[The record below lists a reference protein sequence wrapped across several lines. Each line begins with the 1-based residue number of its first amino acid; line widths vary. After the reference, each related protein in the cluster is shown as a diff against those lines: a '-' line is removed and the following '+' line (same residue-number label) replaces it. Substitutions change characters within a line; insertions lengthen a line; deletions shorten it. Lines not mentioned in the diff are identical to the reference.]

1 MPSGTFSLPG
11 ASQAER
17 PTFKMTHPMIDAQ
30 LGNRARITSLPGP
43 VVALTEPLADLLHRT
58 ATSAQRTI
66 LVVPE
71 HSAVTPAFDRL
82 TDATGTI
89 VLIKESGSYRELR
102 SGRLIP
108 HLAQTL
114 EVLAERQLKISPR
127 HMVQRDVRPN
137 LTVSISAYH
146 PARRATRLGAV
157 VELVRDHLLPDAGL
171 SWGGYE
177 PAGAFWDRDA
187 LTGFCRARM
196 PTVHL
201 VVAGHGSGGILTGT
215 LTVSRT
221 DNGLEEYAELNLAG
235 ATPATGY
242 RDRAM
247 ALFRAL
253 STQTKPQF
261 ALAMRTYARAD
272 TSLPVTMRRPP
283 TPLAVL
289 IGAPGMRQL
298 HADAA
303 QVASAHG
310 GETTGYGRRRGLLVP
325 LESNFDADWQPLL
338 DLVRTLDG
346 DAGNVRRALGTDTDT
361 PSSQGPGAPRP

>member
-1 MPSGTFSLPG
+1 MSHGTFALPG

-17 PTFKMTHPMIDAQ
+17 PTFKMTHPMLDAQ
-30 LGNRARITSLPGP
+30 IGDRARITVLPGP
-43 VVALTEPLADLLHRT
+43 VIALTEPLADLLHRT
-58 ATSAQRTI
+58 AGSSQRTI

-71 HSAVTPAFDRL
+71 RSTVTPAFDRL

-89 VLIKESGSYRELR
+89 VLVQEGATYRELR
-102 SGRLIP
+102 SGRLI
-108 HLAQTL
+108 HDVGQTL
-114 EVLAERQLKISPR
+114 EVLAEPQLTVSPR
-127 HMVQRDVRPN
+127 HLVQVDVVPV

-146 PARRATRLGAV
+146 PARRTTQLGGV
-157 VELVRDHLLPDAGL
+157 VEMVAEHLLPDAEL

-187 LTGFCRARM
+187 LTRFSRAHM

-201 VVAGHGSGGILTGT
+201 VVAGHANHGTLTGT
-215 LTVSRT
+215 VTVSRT
-221 DNGLEEYAELNLAG
+221 GNGLEEYVELNVAAG
-235 ATPATGY
+235 TPVTEY

-247 ALFRAL
+247 ALFRAV
-253 STQTKPQF
+253 SERAKPQF

-272 TSLPVTMRRPP
+272 TSLPVTVRRPP

-289 IGAPGMRQL
+289 IGAPGIRQL
-298 HADAA
+298 GVDAA

-325 LESNFDADWQPLL
+325 LESNFDADWDPLL

-346 DAGNVRRALGTDTDT
+346 DAGNVSRALGAQGNT
-361 PSSQGPGAPRP
+361 PPNRGPATRRP

>member
-1 MPSGTFSLPG
+1 MPRGTFTRPG
-11 ASQAER
+11 APRAER
-17 PTFKMTHPMIDAQ
+17 LTFKMTHPMLDAQ
-30 LGNRARITSLPGP
+30 IGNRARITRLPGP

-58 ATSAQRTI
+58 AGGSQRTI

-89 VLIKESGSYRELR
+89 VLVQEDATYRELR

-108 HLAQTL
+108 QLSQTL
-114 EVLAERQLKISPR
+114 EVLDQPQLKVSPR

-137 LTVSISAYH
+137 LTVSISVYH
-146 PARRATRLGAV
+146 PARRTTRLGGV
-157 VELVRDHLLPDAGL
+157 VELVAEHLLPDAEL

-177 PAGAFWDRDA
+177 PAGAFWERDA
-187 LTGFCRARM
+187 LTDFCRAHM
-196 PTVHL
+196 PTIHL
-201 VVAGHGSGGILTGT
+201 VLAGHSDHGTLTGT
-215 LTVSRT
+215 ITVSRT
-221 DNGLEEYAELNLAG
+221 DNGLEEYVELSLAG
-235 ATPATGY
+235 ATPATAY

-247 ALFRAL
+247 ALFRTL
-253 STQTKPQF
+253 STEAKPQF

-298 HADAA
+298 GVDAA

-310 GETTGYGRRRGLLVP
+310 GEATGYGRRRGLLVP

-346 DAGNVRRALGTDTDT
+346 DAGNVSRALGVEAGTSTAR
-361 PSSQGPGAPRP
+361 GAAAPRP